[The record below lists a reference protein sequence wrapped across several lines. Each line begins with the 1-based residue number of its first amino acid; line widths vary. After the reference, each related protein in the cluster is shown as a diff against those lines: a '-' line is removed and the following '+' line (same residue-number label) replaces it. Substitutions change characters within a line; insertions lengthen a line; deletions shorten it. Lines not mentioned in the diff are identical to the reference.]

1 MARDLNPNVYLT
13 LILIVMLMD
22 IIFLLLFTPLM
33 LTFSPKRQI
42 SCCYRCRII
51 EFSIAFSF
59 KMFLTG
65 VCSCMMSHLSLSEY
79 MIFFGGN
86 LLIHLQFLFYLRH
99 IQHRLC
105 YFLLSL
111 QLLFFFLSLFFF
123 LDF

>member
-86 LLIHLQFLFYLRH
+86 RFNTFTILIPFATQTAPIVLF
-99 IQHRLC
+99 
-105 YFLLSL
+105 STVSATP
-111 QLLFFFLSLFFF
+111 FFLSFAIL
-123 LDF
+123 LS